1 MKPKY
6 DKLNI
11 NELVNVPTSF
21 NNLKTKVNVIDV
33 GKLKTVPVEKLIDV
47 VDNVAVKNTKFNTLK
62 TKANNLKKKI
72 PVQLD

>member
-33 GKLKTVPVEKLIDV
+33 GKLKTVPVDLKRLIDV
-47 VDNVAVKNTKFNTLK
+47 VDNVAVKNTNS
-62 TKANNLKKKI
+62 I
-72 PVQLD
+72 H